1 MTKENLNIANDLL
14 KQIEH
19 LESIKSKIQFHYNQ
33 TQNDALKVLLSE
45 CNDVCSALK
54 EVKQNRFEE
63 L

>member
-1 MTKENLNIANDLL
+1 MTRENLNIANDLL

-19 LESIKSKIQFHYNQ
+19 LESIKNKIQVHYSQ